1 MKLVKKLLK
10 KSKILLTIWCI
21 IAAFGTYFCMYA
33 FRKPFTTGLYENYEL
48 WGVNYKTILIIS
60 QVLGYM
66 FSKIIGIKVI
76 AELKSKK
83 RILLIISLIVL
94 AEIALVAFGFVPFP
108 YNFVFLFLNGLPLGM
123 VWGVIFSFLE
133 GRKLTE
139 FLSLGLSLNLV
150 MTSGVLKTI
159 YLFLQETY
167 HISEFNLPFS
177 IGLFFLPLFFFF
189 VWMLAKIPPPNVEDL
204 ELRSQRIAMTQQDKS
219 LIIKEFG
226 LGLLCFIGVYLLL
239 ATMRDFRDN
248 FAIEV
253 WREIDPKF
261 SKTIFSEIETT
272 IGLVVVSLIAFNALI
287 KNNFQSYLTFSSMM
301 LLAVLLCGGSTWM
314 FQEGIVSPK
323 VWMVSLGI
331 GLFLPYLMIQTVVF
345 ERLIALLKARGNVG
359 FLVYICDSVGYL
371 GSVILLIY
379 REFFLKKLSF
389 VNILMTFSYIISVFC
404 FFLLIIQLF
413 YFSNKFLNG
422 KLWWKIS
429 QKKESELKTIS

>member
-1 MKLVKKLLK
+1 MKNLLK
-10 KSKILLTIWCI
+10 KSEILLTIWCI

-48 WGVNYKTILIIS
+48 WGLGYKTILIIS
-60 QVLGYM
+60 QVFGYM
-66 FSKIIGIKVI
+66 LSKVIGIKVI

-83 RILLIISLIVL
+83 RIVLIISLIVI

-123 VWGVIFSFLE
+123 VWGVIFSYLE

-139 FLSLGLSLNLV
+139 FLALGLSLNLV

-167 HISEFNLPFS
+167 HITEFHLPYA
-177 IGLFFLPLFFFF
+177 IGLFFLPLFLFF
-189 VWMLAKIPPPNVEDL
+189 VWMLAQIPPPNDEDL
-204 ELRSQRIAMTQQDKS
+204 SLRSQRVAMKNTDKT

-272 IGLVVVSLIAFNALI
+272 IGLVVVSLIALNALI
-287 KNNFQSYLTFSSMM
+287 KNNFRSYLTFSSMM
-301 LLAVLLCGGSTWM
+301 LAAVLLCGGSTWAY
-314 FQEGIVSPK
+314 QEQMISPK
-323 VWMVSLGI
+323 AWMLSLGI

-345 ERLIALLKARGNVG
+345 ERLIALFKARGNVG

-371 GSVILLIY
+371 GSVVLLIY
-379 REFFLKKLSF
+379 REFFLKEMSF
-389 VNILMTFSYIISVFC
+389 LNILTTFSYIISIVC
-404 FFLLIIQLF
+404 FILLIVQLF
-413 YFSNKFLNG
+413 FFSNKYLKG
-422 KLWWKIS
+422 KLS
-429 QKKESELKTIS
+429 